1 MEMFLQCIFSY
12 LSTVTF
18 GIITNVPRKLLNACG
33 ITGAVGWLIF
43 WFTKNLDSGEIFA
56 NFLGAIGIGLMS
68 IFFSRK
74 KKMPMTIFNIPS
86 LVPLVPG
93 GPAYQAVRSI
103 VLGDFSS
110 GAHSIIKVIMT
121 AGAIAAGF
129 MVSGIVERLVKKI
142 LDKQKAT
149 INVPK

>member
-1 MEMFLQCIFSY
+1 MLTIVVHILFSY

-18 GIITNVPRKLLNACG
+18 GIVTNVPRKLLNACG
-33 ITGAVGWLIF
+33 ITGVVGWMIF
-43 WFTKNLDSGEIFA
+43 WSTKNLEAGAIFA

-68 IFFSRK
+68 IFFSRR

-103 VLGDFSS
+103 VLGDYIS
-110 GAHSIIKVIMT
+110 GVHLIIKVIMT

-129 MVSGIVERLVKKI
+129 MVTGIVERLVKNI
-142 LDKQKAT
+142 LDNRGAKTK
-149 INVPK
+149 V

>member
-1 MEMFLQCIFSY
+1 MFSY

-18 GIITNVPRKLLNACG
+18 GIVTNVPRKVLNVCG
-33 ITGAVGWLIF
+33 LTGAVGWMIY
-43 WFTKNLDSGEIFA
+43 WSTKNLEAGAIFA
-56 NFLGAIGIGLMS
+56 NFFGAIGIGLLS
-68 IFFSRK
+68 IYFSRR

-103 VLGDFSS
+103 VLGDYVS
-110 GAHSIIKVIMT
+110 GIHFIIKVIMT

-129 MVSGIVERLVKKI
+129 MVTGIVERLLKNL
-142 LDKQKAT
+142 LDKNKT
-149 INVPK
+149 VLKDSE

>member
-1 MEMFLQCIFSY
+1 MEIVLHCLFSY
-12 LSTVTF
+12 FSTITF
-18 GIITNVPRKLLNACG
+18 GIITNVPRKVLNACG
-33 ITGAVGWLIF
+33 VTGAVGWMIF
-43 WFTKNLDSGEIFA
+43 WSTKNLEAGEIFA
-56 NFLGAIGIGLMS
+56 NFLGAIGIGLLS
-68 IFFSRK
+68 IYFSRR

-103 VLGDFSS
+103 VLGDYFE

-129 MVSGIVERLVKKI
+129 MVTGIVERLLKNL
-142 LDKQKAT
+142 LDKNRPLLKK
-149 INVPK
+149 N

>member
-1 MEMFLQCIFSY
+1 MEIIIHCLFSY

-18 GIITNVPRKLLNACG
+18 GIVTNVPRKLLNTCG
-33 ITGAVGWLIF
+33 ITGAVGWMLF
-43 WFTKNLDSGEIFA
+43 WFTKNLESGEIFA

-68 IFFSRK
+68 IFFSRR
-74 KKMPMTIFNIPS
+74 KKMPMIIFNIPS

-103 VLGDFSS
+103 VLGDYIS
-110 GAHSIIKVIMT
+110 GVHFIIKVIMT

-129 MVSGIVERLVKKI
+129 MVTGIVERLLKRLFDRK
-142 LDKQKAT
+142 T
-149 INVPK
+149 TPS

>member
-1 MEMFLQCIFSY
+1 MEVLIHCLFSY

-18 GIITNVPRKLLNACG
+18 GIVTNVPRKLLNACG
-33 ITGAVGWLIF
+33 FTGAVGWMVY
-43 WFTKNLDSGEIFA
+43 WSTKNLEAGVIFA
-56 NFLGAIGIGLMS
+56 NFLGAIGIGLLS
-68 IFFSRK
+68 IYFSRK

-103 VLGDFSS
+103 VLGDYVLGF
-110 GAHSIIKVIMT
+110 HSIIKVIMT

-129 MVSGIVERLVKKI
+129 MVTGIVERLLKNVLDKNRAGFKKI
-142 LDKQKAT
+142 
-149 INVPK
+149 

>member
-1 MEMFLQCIFSY
+1 MEVVIHCLFSY

-18 GIITNVPRKLLNACG
+18 GIVTNVPRKVLNTCG
-33 ITGAVGWLIF
+33 ITGAVGWMIY
-43 WFTKNLDSGEIFA
+43 WSTKNLDAGVIFA
-56 NFLGAIGIGLMS
+56 NFLGAIGIGLLS
-68 IFFSRK
+68 IYFSRR

-103 VLGDFSS
+103 VLGDYVS
-110 GAHSIIKVIMT
+110 GVHFIIKVIMT

-129 MVSGIVERLVKKI
+129 MVTGIIERLLKNS
-142 LDKQKAT
+142 LDKKRSF
-149 INVPK
+149 K